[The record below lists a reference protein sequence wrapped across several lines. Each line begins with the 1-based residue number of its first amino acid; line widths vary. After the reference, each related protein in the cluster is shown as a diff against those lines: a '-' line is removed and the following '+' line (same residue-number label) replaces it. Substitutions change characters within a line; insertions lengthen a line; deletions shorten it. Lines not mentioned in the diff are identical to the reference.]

1 MNRLNVEVAVGI
13 FLVAGFLCF
22 AWLSVKLGNVDLFGG
37 NEYTVKANFS
47 SVSGLKEGASVEI
60 AGVQVGKVS
69 RIRLGGETYEAEV
82 ELTIDKEVQLQE
94 DSIASIRTAGIIGD
108 RYVSISPGGSDLFIE
123 SGGILFETESA
134 INLEE
139 LISKYVFEK
148 K

>member
-1 MNRLNVEVAVGI
+1 MNRLNVEVAVGV
-13 FLVAGFLCF
+13 FLVVGFLCF
-22 AWLSVKLGNVDLFGG
+22 SWLSVKLGNVDLFGG
-37 NEYTVKANFS
+37 NDYTVKANFS

-60 AGVQVGKVS
+60 AGVKVGKVS

-82 ELTIDKEVQLQE
+82 ELTVDKGVQLQD

-108 RYVSISPGGSDLFIE
+108 RYVSISPGGSEMLIE
-123 SGGILFETESA
+123 PGGVLFETESA
-134 INLEE
+134 INLEG

>member
-1 MNRLNVEVAVGI
+1 MNRLNVEVAVGV
-13 FLVAGFLCF
+13 FMVAGFLCF
-22 AWLSVKLGNVDLFGG
+22 AWLSIKLGHIDLFGA
-37 NEYTVKANFS
+37 NEYTVKAHFS

-60 AGVQVGKVS
+60 AGVKIGKVAD
-69 RIRLGGETYEAEV
+69 IRLGGDTYEAEV
-82 ELTIDKEVQLQE
+82 DLVLDKDVKLQE

-108 RYVSISPGGSDLFIE
+108 RYVSISPGGSDLLIE
-123 SGGILFETESA
+123 PGGVIFETESA

>member
-47 SVSGLKEGASVEI
+47 SVSGLKEGAPVEI
-60 AGVQVGKVS
+60 AGVKIGKVS
-69 RIRLGGETYEAEV
+69 RIHLQEKTYEAEV
-82 ELTIDKEVQLQE
+82 ELTLDRVVKLQE
-94 DSIASIRTAGIIGD
+94 DSIASIRTSGIIGD
-108 RYVSISPGGSDLFIE
+108 RYVSISPGGSEEIIQA
-123 SGGILFETESA
+123 GGSIFETESA

-139 LISKYVFEK
+139 LVSKYVFEK